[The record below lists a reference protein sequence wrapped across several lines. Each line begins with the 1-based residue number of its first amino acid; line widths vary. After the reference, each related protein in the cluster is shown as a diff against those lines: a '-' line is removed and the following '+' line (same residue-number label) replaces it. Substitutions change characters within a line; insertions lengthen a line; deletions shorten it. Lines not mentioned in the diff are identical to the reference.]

1 MRTTEFRWDALA
13 IAVLWIVAIVMM
25 CGCGTVSRAIVG
37 TQDTR
42 VPKEVLVHNE
52 TMAGKGIAFYTT
64 ALTKVGD
71 KEDKADNK
79 TIIKLANLV
88 DDELRRAIRAGE
100 ESKIAMMGNTAV
112 RIMAQ
117 PEIQK
122 KVEEGFQFGMNALT
136 MAISGGVGG
145 TGVIGTLLARSRKRI
160 NKEVLKNRIKTK
172 VLNTSP
178 ELLAKVNEAAEHTE
192 VAGIIT

>member
-1 MRTTEFRWDALA
+1 MRIFIALPM
-13 IAVLWIVAIVMM
+13 VLVLMLT
-25 CGCGTVSRAIVG
+25 GCGMVSRAIVG

-42 VPKEVLVHNE
+42 ASKEVLEHNE
-52 TMAGKGIAFYTT
+52 TMAGKGITFYET

-71 KEDKADNK
+71 KDDKADNK
-79 TIIKLANLV
+79 TILKLANLV
-88 DDELRRAIRAGE
+88 DDELRRAIKAGE
-100 ESKIAMMGNTAV
+100 ESKVAMIGNTAV

-117 PEIQK
+117 PEIRK

-136 MAISGGVGG
+136 MAISGGIGG

-160 NKEVLKNRIKTK
+160 SREVLKNRIKTK
-172 VLNTSP
+172 ILNTNP